1 MDQTPTAFF
10 TRPARPEKQIIE
22 LHGYELVDEQ
32 LHPLREYWF
41 VLTRHGWL
49 ILACALAT
57 AICAGLY
64 IYTRVPLFTADAT
77 VLIERKAPQFLKV
90 QDARVD
96 VNDYDYNNEFQK
108 TQHEILKS
116 RALAEQVIRREGLQN
131 HKVFAAVKPTPRT
144 SGLVE
149 GALATLSEWF
159 SGSSTIE
166 NKSNAPK
173 PAGDPSPV
181 VGTYLAMLE
190 IKPVTGTSLVQ
201 IRFTTPDPALSSR
214 LANAHALNYVRYG
227 INVRSETNE
236 QATQFLEQKLTE
248 LKERVEQSEA
258 SLNSY
263 RRDKGII
270 SVDDKENIVLARL
283 LDLNKDLTAAEAER
297 IGLEAQVRTLRRR
310 KDAAVA
316 TVLNSAVVNS
326 LKNELGKFE
335 AEYAALSKE
344 FKPGYPPLE
353 NLKARI
359 DETRRRLQGETK
371 NEISAIE
378 AAFAA
383 AKAKESDLRARVEE
397 QKKSTLGLKDDAVQY
412 AILARE
418 VETNRQLY
426 DAVLQRLKEI
436 GVAADVRN
444 SNVYILGKA
453 QTPGGPSYPNKHRAL
468 LLGFLVGAAVGVAA
482 AFLIEQLDNTLKS
495 PEEAERY
502 IHLPN
507 LALVPDFLRLTGG
520 SYGYVSRLI
529 NSAKAELP
537 APATTDSEHQLVLNH
552 HPLSLVTE
560 AYRSLRSSLLLSQP
574 GSPPQTILITSAARA
589 EGKTTTL
596 VNTAI
601 VFSQMGTRVLVVDA
615 DLRRPR
621 CHSVLGVDRGVGLVE
636 ILAGQVPPA
645 VAIQQT
651 KASNLFLLSSGAL
664 PPNPAEL
671 LISNKMHELLE
682 ELRKQYEF
690 IFIDSS
696 PIMAVSDAV
705 FLSTMVDGTLL
716 VVDGKTPKQLVRK
729 ARARLTIPHPK
740 ILGIML
746 NRVDIRTGEYGK
758 YYRQYY
764 DYYHHE
770 LAAGA

>member
-1 MDQTPTAFF
+1 MSQGSTGFF
-10 TRPARPEKQIIE
+10 TRPAGPEKEIIE
-22 LHGYELVDEQ
+22 LHDYELVEEQ
-32 LHPLREYWF
+32 LHPLAEHWLI
-41 VLTRHGWL
+41 VTRHWWL
-49 ILACALAT
+49 IAACALACM
-57 AICAGLY
+57 IFAGLY
-64 IYTRVPLFTADAT
+64 IYTRVPLFTAEST
-77 VLIERKAPQFLKV
+77 VLIERKAPQYLKL

-96 VNDYDYNNEFQK
+96 VNDYDFNNEFQK
-108 TQHEILKS
+108 TQYEVLKS
-116 RALAEQVIRREGLQN
+116 RALAEQVIRREGLQSHAVFSGTGPN
-131 HKVFAAVKPTPRT
+131 HSP
-144 SGLVE
+144 GLVA
-149 GALATLSEWF
+149 GIVAGLRGWGPGPGPAPVNPIAP
-159 SGSSTIE
+159 GSS
-166 NKSNAPK
+166 
-173 PAGDPSPV
+173 GDPTAI
-181 VGTYLAMLE
+181 VGSYLSMLD
-190 IKPVTGTSLVQ
+190 IKPVVGTSLVQ
-201 IRFTTPDPALSSR
+201 IRFTTPDPALSTR
-214 LANAHALNYVRYG
+214 LANAHAMNYVRYG
-227 INVRSETNE
+227 IKVRSETNE

-258 SLNSY
+258 SLNTY

-270 SVDDKENIVLARL
+270 SVDDKDNIVLARL

-297 IGLEAQVRTLRRR
+297 IGLEAQLRTITSRND
-310 KDAAVA
+310 DALP

-344 FKPGYPPLE
+344 FKPGYPPVA

-371 NEISAIE
+371 NELSGIE

-383 AKAKESDLRARVEE
+383 AKAKESDLRARMEE
-397 QKKSTLGLKDDAVQY
+397 QKNSTLGLKDDAVQY
-412 AILARE
+412 VILARE

-453 QTPGGPSYPNKHRAL
+453 QPPAGPSYPNKHRAL
-468 LLGFLVGAAVGVAA
+468 LIGLLVGAAAGVVI
-482 AFLIEQLDNTLKS
+482 AFLLEQLDNTLKS
-495 PEEAERY
+495 PEDAERY

-507 LALVPDFLRLTGG
+507 LALVPDFLRLSRE

-529 NSAKAELP
+529 HTARAELP
-537 APATTDSEHQLVLNH
+537 APASSGSDAQLVLNY

-574 GSPPQTILITSAARA
+574 GKPPQTVLITSAARA

-601 VFSQMGTRVLVVDA
+601 VFSQMGTRVLIVDA

-621 CHSVLGVDRGVGLVE
+621 CHSVLNMERGVGLVE
-636 ILAGQVPPA
+636 VLAGQVPLA
-645 VAIQQT
+645 VAVQRT
-651 KASNLFLLSSGAL
+651 KAPNLFLLSSGAL

-671 LISNKMHELLE
+671 LISNKMHDVLE
-682 ELRKQYEF
+682 ELRQQFEF

-729 ARARLTIPHPK
+729 ARARLSIPHPK

-770 LAAGA
+770 LAAEA